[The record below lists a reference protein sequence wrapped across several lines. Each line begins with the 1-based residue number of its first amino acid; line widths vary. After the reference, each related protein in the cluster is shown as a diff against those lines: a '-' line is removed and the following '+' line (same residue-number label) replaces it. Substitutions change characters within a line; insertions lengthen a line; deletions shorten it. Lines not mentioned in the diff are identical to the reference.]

1 MCQKILSQ
9 PNFNPKQKLVWPH
22 NAVEPTTPHKLLRYF
37 QETQE
42 PFVSNGRRPKF
53 CSRQPKKMIFGMQP
67 YFDPTRWNTEDD
79 LNIFSNGRWPQF
91 FSNGKWPQFCSR
103 QPSELIFCMQHCF
116 NPTRWNMEDDLNLF
130 CKLKTTSVLF
140 KWSYIKYSLN
150 GRRT

>member
-1 MCQKILSQ
+1 MWITAQMCQKILSQ

-42 PFVSNGRRPKF
+42 PYVSNGRRPKF

-91 FSNGKWPQFCSR
+91 FSNGRRPQFFPNGR
-103 QPSELIFCMQHCF
+103 QPYFVLVNLGSWFSEYNLILTQ
-116 NPTRWNMEDDLNLF
+116 PTA
-130 CKLKTTSVLF
+130 TS
-140 KWSYIKYSLN
+140 I
-150 GRRT
+150 